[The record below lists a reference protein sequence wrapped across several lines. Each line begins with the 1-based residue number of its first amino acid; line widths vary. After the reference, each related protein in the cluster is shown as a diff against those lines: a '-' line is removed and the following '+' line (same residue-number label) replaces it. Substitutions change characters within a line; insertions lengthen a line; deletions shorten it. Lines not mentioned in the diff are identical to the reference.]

1 MVRGSVVMPGGTGK
15 TKRVL
20 VIAKP
25 DKAKEALEAGADFA
39 GSDEY
44 IKKIAEENWFEFDT
58 LVATPD
64 MMVQVGK
71 IGRVLG
77 PRGLMPNPKVGTVTA
92 DVKKAVTEL
101 KAGRVEFRVEKAGI
115 IQTPFGKA
123 SFKPE
128 ALAQNLRALLEQLMK
143 LKPQTSKGTYM
154 KSITISTTHGPGIK
168 IDPTP
173 FTDAEPKPKLH
184 LRFRRLTVEEAG
196 ITNKPCGDEW
206 TIRTSC
212 SLRSRPS
219 LLIQTRGSLLS
230 VGDTMERAKKEE
242 VLGEITEAWKNV
254 ASIVVADY
262 RGITVPVVTAM
273 RDDFRKANC
282 HYRVIKNSLVKI
294 AVKGSKMEPITPAH
308 ESAPPP

>member
-1 MVRGSVVMPGGTGK
+1 MGRGRVVLPSGTGK
-15 TKRVL
+15 TKKVL

-25 DKAKEALEAGADFA
+25 DKAREALEAGADYA

-92 DVKKAVTEL
+92 DVSKAVKEL

-128 ALAQNLRALLEQLMK
+128 ALASNLRALLEVIVK
-143 LKPQTSKGTYM
+143 LKPATSKGTYLR
-154 KSITISTTHGPGIK
+154 SITISTTHGPGVK
-168 IDPTP
+168 VDPTP
-173 FTDAEPKPKLH
+173 FMAAAE
-184 LRFRRLTVEEAG
+184 
-196 ITNKPCGDEW
+196 
-206 TIRTSC
+206 
-212 SLRSRPS
+212 
-219 LLIQTRGSLLS
+219 
-230 VGDTMERAKKEE
+230 
-242 VLGEITEAWKNV
+242 
-254 ASIVVADY
+254 
-262 RGITVPVVTAM
+262 
-273 RDDFRKANC
+273 
-282 HYRVIKNSLVKI
+282 
-294 AVKGSKMEPITPAH
+294 
-308 ESAPPP
+308 